1 MMLAKDEGWTMII
14 LAKKMTEREE
24 ILPESRKTDR
34 DYVLLENHV
43 PGESENYLDF
53 GNNCEL

>member
-1 MMLAKDEGWTMII
+1 MVI
-14 LAKKMTEREE
+14 LEKKMTKREE
-24 ILPESRKTDR
+24 VLPESRKTDR